1 MDIIEQL
8 IKSLEEAKAELS
20 KNVNCAPG
28 MDPNMGKADTV
39 RPDAGFGKV
48 TVKDTTPKPA
58 NPSKPFGTVVRKEEE
73 MEKDSANPALA
84 PKEVKVKQ
92 LQAQI
97 DAGTYKPD
105 PKKIAGAMI
114 KEELS
119 CSENGQ
125 WNLKTDA

>member
-1 MDIIEQL
+1 MDQIEQL
-8 IKSLEEAKAELS
+8 IKALEEAKESLS
-20 KNVNCAPG
+20 KGMDCAPG
-28 MDPNMGKADTV
+28 SMNVDKADTV
-39 RPDAGFGKV
+39 RPDAGYGKV

-58 NPSKPFGTVVRKEEE
+58 NPAKPFGSIIRKEEE
-73 MEKDSANPALA
+73 MEKDSADPKLA

-105 PKKIAGAMI
+105 AGKIADKML
-114 KEELS
+114 KEELT

-125 WNLKTDA
+125 WNLKTHE